1 MIDWVKLRHTP
12 YVRLLFVPFRWRAL
26 VRSSELGLVIAAALV
41 GLIAAFVVAA
51 ISQISQWLHQAVF
64 EIGPDDHL
72 SAAASDL
79 PWSALIAPIAGGVMM
94 GGIIWVLARWH
105 KKPIVDPIEANAL
118 HGGHLS
124 LTDSFILVGQNL
136 VSNGFGAS
144 VGLEAAFTQLAS
156 GFASRIGRAL
166 QLRRSDMRTLVGCGA
181 AAAIASAFNAPLTG
195 AFYAFE
201 LIIGAYSIAT
211 LAPVMVAAIIGT
223 MVTRSLGSATMDI
236 NIGTLEA
243 VTTGDFVP
251 ALMLGLMCAG
261 LGIVVMRMVTYVEK
275 TTRKSF
281 IPAILTPMVGGALV
295 GVIALFS
302 PQVLGSGH
310 GALHFDLGSE
320 LSFFAIIFLII
331 TKSVASAVSIG
342 SGFRG
347 GLFFASLFLG
357 ALVGKLFAII
367 FGIILPTTLTPVVY
381 AVIGMSS
388 FAVAIIG
395 GPLTMTFLALELT
408 GDFPIMMLVLG
419 AVLAS
424 SMLVRKTFGYS
435 FATWRFH
442 LRGESIRSAHD
453 IGWIRNLT
461 VNKMMRHDVRTVNID
476 TNLQKFYEEFPL
488 GSTQRVIA
496 VDENGRYA
504 GMISLPEVYSS
515 SFADKDNEG
524 DLRDLLRFKQ
534 AYLLPEMNAKEAVS
548 RFDRSESEA
557 LAVINNTQERKVIGL
572 LSESHTLRRYSEEL
586 DRKRRE
592 LAGEV

>member
-26 VRSSELGLVIAAALV
+26 VRSSELGLVIAAAII
-41 GLIAAFVVAA
+41 GLISAFVVAA

-72 SAAASDL
+72 SAAASSL
-79 PWSALIAPIAGGVMM
+79 PWSALIAPMAGGVLM

-136 VSNGFGAS
+136 ISNGFGAS

-211 LAPVMVAAIIGT
+211 LAPVVVAAIIGT
-223 MVTRSLGSATMDI
+223 LVTRSLGSATMDI
-236 NIGTLEA
+236 NIGTLQA
-243 VTTGDFVP
+243 VTTGDFLP

-281 IPAILTPMVGGALV
+281 VPAILTPMVGGAVV

-310 GALHFDLGSE
+310 GALHFDVGTE
-320 LSFFAIIFLII
+320 LSFFAIVFLII
-331 TKSVASAVSIG
+331 TKSVASAISIG

-367 FGIILPTTLTPVVY
+367 FGVILPTTLTPVVY

-476 TNLQKFYEEFPL
+476 TGLQKFHEDFPL

-496 VDENGRYA
+496 VDENGRYV

-557 LAVINNTQERKVIGL
+557 LAVINNTQERKVVGL
-572 LSESHTLRRYSEEL
+572 LTESHTLRRYSEEL